1 MLGPPIY
8 EMEFSLKTTFVCVQ
22 KRIWTIECVGIY
34 LYINF
39 IVGKT
44 IGRRLD
50 VNRSELHSVQVN
62 LATVHEGW

>member
-1 MLGPPIY
+1 MCANNLDCK
-8 EMEFSLKTTFVCVQ
+8 E
-22 KRIWTIECVGIY
+22 Y
-34 LYINF
+34 LLVYF